1 MAKRTI
7 QIQAETRRGLAFVAP
22 GLLVTALIILYPII
36 YIFYLSMTSSESGV
50 NEFVG
55 LSNFADVIQGNHF
68 IQIIKNTIIWTFGT
82 VSIAFILGMILS
94 LLLNQKFIKFK
105 GFWTTVLLLSWITPG
120 VVKAIVWKWLYSYD
134 FGMLNHMLLSV
145 GVINEPVSWLMNS
158 NIALGSVMLVQI
170 WETFPFAMLMIYAG
184 LQAIPNDL
192 FEVADLEGANKIQK
206 FIYVIL
212 PSLKDV
218 TFISLLILIIWSL
231 NGFVLI
237 WLLTEG
243 GPAGSTQILA
253 LSIYDDFRSFNITA
267 ASATAILQL
276 GVSLIFATW
285 YIKKLNK

>member
-55 LSNFADVIQGNHF
+55 LSTFADVIQGNHF
-68 IQIIKNTIIWTFGT
+68 LQIIKNTIIWTFGT

>member
-1 MAKRTI
+1 
-7 QIQAETRRGLAFVAP
+7 
-22 GLLVTALIILYPII
+22 
-36 YIFYLSMTSSESGV
+36 
-50 NEFVG
+50 
-55 LSNFADVIQGNHF
+55 
-68 IQIIKNTIIWTFGT
+68 
-82 VSIAFILGMILS
+82 
-94 LLLNQKFIKFK
+94 
-105 GFWTTVLLLSWITPG
+105 
-120 VVKAIVWKWLYSYD
+120 
-134 FGMLNHMLLSV
+134 
-145 GVINEPVSWLMNS
+145 NEPVSWLMNS

-243 GPAGSTQILA
+243 APAGSTQILA
-253 LSIYDDFRSFNITA
+253 LSIYDDFRRSEEHT
-267 ASATAILQL
+267 SELQSRFDL
-276 GVSLIFATW
+276 VCRL
-285 YIKKLNK
+285 LLD